1 MKLRD
6 DQQLEAEQ
14 TIVLLRLQ
22 QVVQVVVPW
31 LVKVLDCHLEHYWSM
46 VTPLNVME
54 RLVVEH
60 LDVERG
66 VILVQTLLPLL
77 PLLNYF
83 PLTLSLVYS
92 LFLIPQ

>member
-22 QVVQVVVPW
+22 QVAQVVVPGF
-31 LVKVLDCHLEHYWSM
+31 VKVLDCHLEHYWSM

-54 RLVVEH
+54 RLVAEH

-66 VILVQTLLPLL
+66 VILVQDSVTVGGR
-77 PLLNYF
+77 
-83 PLTLSLVYS
+83 LV
-92 LFLIPQ
+92 FLVNVLVCGLAQFVAR